1 MAQLHIYDLQIILN
15 HLLLSKRCCMQIF
28 PDIDKSM
35 LDDFYKKIGINVKN
49 KRIEKNISQL
59 ELAISIGH
67 KSTSFLSNCENYKN
81 SEHFN
86 LEHLYLI
93 ANVLKIDICDLI
105 KSEI

>member
-1 MAQLHIYDLQIILN
+1 MHV
-15 HLLLSKRCCMQIF
+15 F
-28 PDIDKSM
+28 PDIDKSA
-35 LDDFYKKIGINVKN
+35 LDDFYTKIGNNVRSFRVK
-49 KRIEKNISQL
+49 KNISQL

-93 ANVLKIDICDLI
+93 ANVLNIDICDLI